1 MRPGGPCGR
10 LMGMASGGVNVRR
23 WCPKTR
29 RILVAMSA
37 SDDPI
42 HDQPILSWHA
52 HVYYD
57 PSGTRAT
64 AEGVRAAV
72 GERFKVQLGRW
83 HDVPVGPH
91 TAAMYQI
98 AFDVGTFAGL

>member
-10 LMGMASGGVNVRR
+10 LMGMGSAGVEERR
-23 WCPKTR
+23 WCPKTPR
-29 RILVAMSA
+29 RILVDMPAF
-37 SDDPI
+37 DDPI
-42 HDQPILSWHA
+42 HAQPIVSWHA

-57 PSGTRAT
+57 PAATRAV
-64 AEGVRAAV
+64 AERVRTAV

-98 AFDVGTFAGL
+98 